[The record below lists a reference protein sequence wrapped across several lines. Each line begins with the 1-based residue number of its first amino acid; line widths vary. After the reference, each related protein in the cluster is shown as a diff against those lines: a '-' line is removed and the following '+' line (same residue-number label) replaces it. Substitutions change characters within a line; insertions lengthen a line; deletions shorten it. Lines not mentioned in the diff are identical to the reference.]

1 MEKRDQDG
9 RRVFGGP
16 LAKNWNYTWR
26 RRIFRCGI
34 WNVLYRFWIRL
45 RVGGWEN
52 IPATGPVIMMG
63 NHISAMDPVVMISF
77 YPDRDIV
84 PLAKVESYSEPFIRY
99 FVGHWGAIP
108 VNRGEADTTAL
119 KSAINH
125 INDGYVVMFYTE
137 GTRSRTGLIEGQEGT
152 AYLALKTEATVVPVA
167 IWGSRAFP
175 GTWYKDFRRTEIN
188 IQFGEPFRFKHEGR
202 RIPRDLLRPMT
213 DEAMYRIAEM
223 LPEDWRGVYSDLSKA
238 STDLLD
244 FDIEWEPVRK
254 ALPKRV
260 LAKQGTA
267 ESK

>member
-26 RRIFRCGI
+26 RRVFRCGI
-34 WNVLYRFWIRL
+34 WNILYRFWIRL
-45 RVGGWEN
+45 RVDGWEN
-52 IPATGPVIMMG
+52 IPAAGPVIMMG
-63 NHISAMDPVVMISF
+63 NHISAMDPLVMISF

-84 PLAKVESYSEPFIRY
+84 PLAKIESYSEPFIRY
-99 FVGHWGAIP
+99 FVGH
-108 VNRGEADTTAL
+108 
-119 KSAINH
+119 H
-125 INDGYVVMFYTE
+125 INDGFVVMFYTE
-137 GTRSRTGLIEGQEGT
+137 GTRSRTGLLEGQEGT
-152 AYLALKTEATVVPVA
+152 AYLALKTEAIVVPVA

-188 IQFGEPFRFKHEGR
+188 IRFGEPFRFKHEGR
-202 RIPRDLLRPMT
+202 RIPRDLMRPMT
-213 DEAMYRIAEM
+213 DEAMYRIAKM

-244 FDIEWEPVRK
+244 FNIDWEPVRK

-260 LAKQGTA
+260 LAEQGA
-267 ESK
+267 AQLE